1 METKHIQKIEETDD
15 AITVTFGKAKPE
27 EEKAKVK
34 ADETPEVKEEAP
46 KEEEHKTNFPKDE
59 PEDEPKEEVKAE
71 TKKKFFRTATIEKK
85 YYEDDEDD
93 RSIELSFS
101 SETPY
106 ERSFGMEI
114 IDHDKMDLSFLG
126 SGNAP
131 FLADH
136 DATKVIG
143 IVEKVNVANA
153 RGRAKVRFGKNELAQ
168 SIFQDIKDGIR
179 PNISFGYEVLSM
191 EKVKTKGEDEEKPS
205 YKVATLPLEISSV
218 SIPADQTVGVNRSKE
233 IKNNDDNNQSNI
245 MVTNTM
251 EKENNNVVAPKVD
264 TEKTV
269 ELARKSEVDR
279 VREIYAV
286 AEKHNQKSLADES
299 IKSGLSVAEFKGVIL
314 EKIGNQPIATRSD
327 EVGLSKKEQRNYS
340 LARGVQAMATGN
352 WSGAELEKEASDE
365 IAKRSGKSARG
376 IFVPSDANFY
386 KRDLTQGSATAGGN
400 LVATDMLVGSY
411 VEALRNKSMVRQAGA
426 TVLSGRVGEC
436 VIPAQNATT
445 TAYWV
450 AENSAPTEGAPTYRQ
465 IAMSPKTVSAYVD
478 VSRHLMHQ
486 SSLAIESILRK
497 DLIDG
502 LSSAVDL
509 GALAGSGSSNQPT
522 GILNQSGIGSVAIGT
537 NGGAG
542 TYAKVVDTWKEVAKD
557 NADIGAL
564 SWFTS
569 PTQVAR
575 FMQTAKVSSTDS
587 QMIMNTQDNLMGY
600 NVNVTNQMPD
610 TLTKGSSSGNCSAL
624 LFGNFNDVIIGEWG
638 NLDIAVDTYSLS
650 NIVATRIT
658 SFYDIDI
665 AVRHAESFS
674 AIQDLNA

>member
-1 METKHIQKIEETDD
+1 MQEDKEPIFDT
-15 AITVTFGKAKPE
+15 AK
-27 EEKAKVK
+27 
-34 ADETPEVKEEAP
+34 
-46 KEEEHKTNFPKDE
+46 
-59 PEDEPKEEVKAE
+59 
-71 TKKKFFRTATIEKK
+71 TIE
-85 YYEDDEDD
+85 
-93 RSIELSFS
+93 
-101 SETPY
+101 
-106 ERSFGMEI
+106 
-114 IDHDKMDLSFLG
+114 
-126 SGNAP
+126 N
-131 FLADH
+131 
-136 DATKVIG
+136 
-143 IVEKVNVANA
+143 
-153 RGRAKVRFGKNELAQ
+153 
-168 SIFQDIKDGIR
+168 
-179 PNISFGYEVLSM
+179 
-191 EKVKTKGEDEEKPS
+191 
-205 YKVATLPLEISSV
+205 
-218 SIPADQTVGVNRSKE
+218 
-233 IKNNDDNNQSNI
+233 
-245 MVTNTM
+245 
-251 EKENNNVVAPKVD
+251 
-264 TEKTV
+264 
-269 ELARKSEVDR
+269 ARKSEQDR

-299 IKSGLSVAEFKGVIL
+299 IKNGLSVAEFKGVIL

-340 LARGVQAMATGN
+340 LARGVKAMATGN

-376 IFVPSDANFY
+376 IFVPSDASFFT
-386 KRDLTQGSATAGGN
+386 RDLTQGTGSAGGN

-426 TVLSGRVGEC
+426 TVLSGLVGEC

-450 AENSAPTEGAPTYRQ
+450 AENAAPTEGAPTYRQ

-557 NADIGAL
+557 NADVGAL

-600 NVNVTNQMPD
+600 KVNVTNQMPD
-610 TLTKGSSSGNCSAL
+610 TLTKGTSSGDCSAL

-638 NLDIAVDTYSLS
+638 NLDIAVDPYSLS
-650 NIVATRIT
+650 TIGATRIT